1 MFNNIPKQFFIDDSR
16 VIKDFSK
23 KTYNGYQKSKIFTEL
38 KKNIISGN
46 LEKAGFWATELHC
59 SGYLYQLYNT
69 LFNIYIKNINKS
81 NLSILNIFI
90 RDYKNLLIK
99 KENFKDLLF
108 LRNDQFYRN
117 HIHNI
122 VGYLTLS
129 PKYNLP
135 VLSKIKQEDFVMKN
149 NKSRLISKNL
159 NDINKIITKKD
170 PKNVI
175 IPLSE
180 ILLNLKNKGLSKSLE
195 NCIFWTSWLFTYDHN
210 FFKKKLKCDYREQLN
225 INKKYCYDFTWI
237 IWEIIFTFPNHQC
250 IKELYNL
257 YCMEFTFSK
266 KINKLNLIVLAFMI
280 LIDPFPKIKLDYSL
294 PSSKLN
300 TLNTYLVNINFLYAD
315 FLKNTDSHISKI
327 IPRNIEH
334 KNVSNKSIFSKKI
347 YKKNYSMEQHMLK
360 INKNIKPKI
369 VNKSNKIN
377 NKSNKINNKSN
388 NINNTKNSISLI
400 KSIRNKKKLLEKYPN
415 KNSKKKAIEINKF
428 KKKKNKYN
436 LESFDINT

>member
-1 MFNNIPKQFFIDDSR
+1 MFNNIPKQFLINDIR
-16 VIKDFSK
+16 TMKDFSK

-69 LFNIYIKNINKS
+69 LFNIYLKNINKS

-90 RDYKNLLIK
+90 QDYKNLLIK
-99 KENFKDLLF
+99 KEDFKDLLF

-122 VGYLTLS
+122 VAYLTLS
-129 PKYNLP
+129 PKYDLP
-135 VLSKIKQEDFVMKN
+135 VLPKINQEDFVMKN

-237 IWEIIFTFPNHQC
+237 IWEIIFTFPNHPF
-250 IKELYNL
+250 IKELYHL
-257 YCMEFTFSK
+257 YCVEFTFSK
-266 KINKLNLIVLAFMI
+266 KKNKLNLIILAFMI

-294 PSSKLN
+294 PVSKLN

-315 FLKNTDSHISKI
+315 FLKNTGSHINKI
-327 IPRNIEH
+327 IPRNILQ
-334 KNVSNKSIFSKKI
+334 KNVSNNSIFSNKKN
-347 YKKNYSMEQHMLK
+347 KKNYSMNQHMIN
-360 INKNIKPKI
+360 INKNCKTKI
-369 VNKSNKIN
+369 VNKSNNFNNPKIS
-377 NKSNKINNKSN
+377 KS
-388 NINNTKNSISLI
+388 TKQL
-400 KSIRNKKKLLEKYPN
+400 
-415 KNSKKKAIEINKF
+415 
-428 KKKKNKYN
+428 KKKKKKIEKIEKKYLNNVSNNVGKKKSLHVNKTKRVKN
-436 LESFDINT
+436 IINMESFNINS